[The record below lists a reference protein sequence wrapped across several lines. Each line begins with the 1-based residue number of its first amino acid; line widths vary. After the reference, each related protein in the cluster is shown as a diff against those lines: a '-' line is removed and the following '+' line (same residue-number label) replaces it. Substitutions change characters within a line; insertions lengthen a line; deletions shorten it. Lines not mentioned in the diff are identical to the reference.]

1 MYVGFEKT
9 AEGVNALEDREIVEL
24 FWTRSERAIAESNA
38 KYGSYCFAVAD
49 NILESKEDSMECVN
63 DTWLRSWNV
72 IPPKR
77 PDKLKLFFAKITRNL
92 SIDKIRRRTAQKRG
106 MGNFETALN
115 ELEECISGDSFID
128 DALDKKLLSECIEA
142 FLQSIAKR
150 DRQFFLRRYFFTDAV
165 SDIAARFGVSENAVS
180 VSLHRTRAK
189 LRKHLEK
196 EGFFI

>member
-49 NILESKEDSMECVN
+49 NILDSKEDSMECVN

-92 SIDKIRRRTAQKRG
+92 SIDKVRKRTAQKRG
-106 MGNFETALN
+106 MGNFETALS

-150 DRQFFLRRYFFTDAV
+150 DRQFFLRRYFFTEAV
-165 SDIAARFGVSENAVS
+165 SDIAARFEVSENAVS
-180 VSLHRTRAK
+180 VSLYRTRAK

>member
-49 NILESKEDSMECVN
+49 NILDSKEDSMECVN

-92 SIDKIRRRTAQKRG
+92 SIDKVRKRTAQKRG

-150 DRQFFLRRYFFTDAV
+150 DRQFFLRRYFFTEAV
-165 SDIAARFGVSENAVS
+165 SDIAARFEVSENAVS
-180 VSLHRTRAK
+180 VSLYRTRAK
-189 LRKHLEK
+189 LKKHLEK

>member
-1 MYVGFEKT
+1 M
-9 AEGVNALEDREIVEL
+9 EDREIVEL
-24 FWTRSERAIAESNA
+24 FWTRSEKAIAESNA
-38 KYGSYCFAVAD
+38 KYGPYCFAVAD
-49 NILESKEDSMECVN
+49 NILNSKEDSMECVN

-92 SIDKIRRRTAQKRG
+92 SIDKVRRRTAQKRG

-142 FLQSIAKR
+142 FLQSIARR
-150 DRQFFLRRYFFTDAV
+150 DRQFFLRRYFFTEAV
-165 SDIAARFGVSENAVS
+165 SDIAERFGVSENAVS
-180 VSLHRTRAK
+180 VSLYRTRAK
-189 LRKHLEK
+189 LKKHLEK